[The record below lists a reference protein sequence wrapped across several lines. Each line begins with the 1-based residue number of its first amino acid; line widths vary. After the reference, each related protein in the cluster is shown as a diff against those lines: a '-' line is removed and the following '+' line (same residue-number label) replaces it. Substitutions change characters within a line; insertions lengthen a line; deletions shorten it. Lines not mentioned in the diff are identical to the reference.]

1 MSQLIMVS
9 RAFENIT
16 ALMRDSEGSL
26 DEAIKTLGG
35 SK

>member
-1 MSQLIMVS
+1 MSQLIMITP
-9 RAFENIT
+9 RFDNIT

-35 SK
+35 SR